1 MLAQRTA
8 LKRSPLVPRLGRI
21 FAFRSNAARRAVTTV
36 AISLMYSLNGGVLK
50 TPEHRD
56 ATEVKAFFSTIAARR
71 WIVIVTFT
79 AFMIATVAITLTT
92 PKRYATQAK
101 LLTGQATGGGSSAA
115 NNNTPVLN
123 ALIAANGQSPETYA
137 DLLQQTPIAQR
148 VRDDLKLTIGADTL
162 LAHLAVKPLTNTSII
177 TVTVDWSNA
186 VTSAAIANAFMKI
199 FVARERELISS
210 QAASTLDFLGKELPE
225 SRARMHA
232 ANTAL
237 ASFSAAHGI
246 VDINSQTQGVVGQM
260 ASNEAKI
267 AQANV
272 DLKYARAQLADD
284 RGQLSAYGPSDRG
297 AETTSQ
303 NPVVIGLAAQLE
315 AVNVALAA
323 ARHQFTDNYGGVKAL
338 KAQRAQLSAEIAK
351 LPARVVSS
359 ENVVPNPLYAQLRSQ
374 IVTLS
379 AQIASDAA
387 ELVELQRQRAAL
399 EPRVRRLPGE
409 TARLEDLQ
417 HEAKAAQD
425 VYNAL
430 QQKYEEAAV
439 VRTTAPS
446 DVQVTQ
452 PADPTRAVVTP
463 NLRLNIAIGSIISLI
478 VALGAAFLVNFFDNT
493 LKNESDVADR
503 LQLPTLGA
511 IPIIGKSEAK
521 GDGYARLKNI
531 TIEAFLQ
538 LATSLRYS
546 SDGPLKTITFLSPGG
561 GDGKSTIAL
570 RAAIA
575 MGELEPTVLIVDG
588 NMRAPTLHTL
598 LNGRNS
604 AGLSDLLVG
613 RLSFDDIVQDT
624 KHAGVAFIASGTRA
638 PNPVKLLR
646 SGRMV
651 DFLAE
656 AARRYSCVIV
666 DAPATDAFVDGV
678 IVAQQTDGTVLVISS
693 NQTDMPAATKALAL
707 LARFGVKNCLGV
719 VINRVKPK
727 AVPQITHQLSQTRS
741 EIALN

>member
-1 MLAQRTA
+1 MYHLYERA
-8 LKRSPLVPRLGRI
+8 SLVP
-21 FAFRSNAARRAVTTV
+21 AAEENFRSRPDAGPTGIVTD
-36 AISLMYSLNGGVLK
+36 AIAQMYSLNGGVLK
-50 TPEHRD
+50 TREYRD
-56 ATEVKAFFSTIAARR
+56 ASEVKAFFGTIAARR
-71 WIVIVTFT
+71 WIVLITF
-79 AFMIATVAITLTT
+79 AVFMIATVAITLTT
-92 PKRYATQAK
+92 PKRYSTQAK
-101 LLTGQATGGGSSAA
+101 LLTGQATGGGASSA
-115 NNNTPVLN
+115 NNSTPVLN

-137 DLLQQTPIAQR
+137 DLLEQTPIAQR
-148 VRDDLKLTIGADTL
+148 VRDDLKLSIGADAL

-177 TVTVDWSNA
+177 TVTVDWNNA
-186 VTSAAIANAFMKI
+186 VTSAAIANEFMKV

-225 SRARMHA
+225 SRARMHK
-232 ANTAL
+232 ANTIL

-260 ASNEAKI
+260 ASNEEKI

-272 DLKYARAQLADD
+272 DAKHARAQLADD
-284 RGQLSAYGPSDRG
+284 RLQLAAYTPSDRG
-297 AETTSQ
+297 GETTSQ
-303 NPVVIGLAAQLE
+303 NPLVTGLLSQLE
-315 AVNVALAA
+315 AVNVQLAA

-338 KAQRAQLSAEIAK
+338 KAQRAQLEAEIAK
-351 LPARVVSS
+351 LPARVVATQ
-359 ENVVPNPLYAQLRSQ
+359 NVVPNPIYQQLRSQ

-379 AQIASDAA
+379 AQIASSEA
-387 ELVELQRQRAAL
+387 ELIELQRQRAAL
-399 EPRVRRLPGE
+399 EPRVRRLPAE

-463 NLRLNIAIGSIISLI
+463 NLRLNLAIGSIISLI
-478 VALGAAFLVNFFDNT
+478 VGLGAAFLTNFFDNT
-493 LKNESDVADR
+493 VKNENDVADR

-521 GDGYARLKNI
+521 GDGYARLKHI

-546 SDGPLKTITFLSPGG
+546 SDGPLKTITFISPGA

-588 NMRAPTLHTL
+588 NMRSPTLHTL
-598 LNGRNS
+598 LNVRNGP
-604 AGLSDLLVG
+604 GLSDLLVG
-613 RLSFDDIVQDT
+613 RLSFDDIVQET
-624 KHAGVAFIASGTRA
+624 KHAGVHFIASGTRA

-646 SGRMV
+646 SGRMN
-651 DFLAE
+651 DFLSE
-656 AARRYSCVIV
+656 AARRYTCVIV

-678 IVAQQTDGTVLVISS
+678 VVAEQTDGTVLVISS
-693 NQTDMPAATKALAL
+693 NQTDMPAASKALAL
-707 LARFGVKNCLGV
+707 FARFGVKNCLGV
-719 VINRVKPK
+719 VLNRVKPN
-727 AVPQITHQLSQTRS
+727 ALPPLTHQLPEARS
-741 EIALN
+741 EIALT